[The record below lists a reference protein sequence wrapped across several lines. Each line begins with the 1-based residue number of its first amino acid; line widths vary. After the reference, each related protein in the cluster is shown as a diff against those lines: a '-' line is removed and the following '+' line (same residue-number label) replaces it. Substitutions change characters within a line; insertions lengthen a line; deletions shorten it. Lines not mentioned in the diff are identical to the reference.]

1 MNQVATSQEKYRLDY
16 QAPHYWIDSID
27 LDVQLDDHQ
36 TRVVAI
42 SRVRRNGQH
51 NEPLILD
58 GESLTLTAL
67 AVDGIPYSR
76 YLQSTGQLEIADLP
90 AEFVLTVETLIDP
103 AANTALEG
111 LYKSGSAFCTQ
122 CEAEGFRR
130 ITYYLDRPDVLA
142 RFTTRITADK
152 ARYPYLLSNGNRVAA
167 GDLLD
172 GRHWVSWQDP
182 FPKPCYLFALVAG
195 DFDVLRD
202 EFVTLSQR
210 RVALELFVDKGN
222 LDRAEHAM
230 QSLKRAMVWDEQRFG
245 LEYDLDIYMIVAVD
259 FFNMGAMENKGLNIF
274 NSKFVLANPASAT
287 DSDYFDI
294 ERVIGH
300 EYFHNWTGNRI
311 TCRDWF
317 QLSLKEGLT
326 VFRDQEFSSDLGS
339 RAVNRIHNVR
349 VIRGPQF
356 AEDAGPM
363 SHPIRP
369 DVVIEMNNFYTV
381 TVYEKGSEVIRMLH
395 TLLGEA
401 AFQAGMRLYVERHDG
416 QAATC
421 EQFVQAMESA
431 SGRDLQQFR
440 RWYSQAGTPELIVRD
455 EYDAASQRYSLHV
468 KQTTP
473 PTAQQHEKLPLHIP
487 LSVALY
493 APDGSELPLLL
504 AGEAHSG
511 LLEVMQAEQTFVF
524 EQIAVRPVVALLQE
538 FSAPVK
544 LDYPYR
550 DDELSFLLAHAR
562 NEFCRW
568 DACQMLINNY
578 VIAGVA
584 AMAAGSE
591 LPQPQALLD
600 SFQRVLQDQS
610 LDPAFAAEILTLPSE
625 TSLAELFSLVDIDA
639 IHQVREHLL
648 QQIAE
653 VLQPQW
659 LQVFH
664 HNQVTGVYSIEAAAM
679 AKRALAN
686 LALGYLARAD
696 QQLGNQLAGEQ
707 YRQATNMTDALAA
720 MQAASA
726 ADLPV
731 LPELLQ
737 AFEAQWQHDGLVMD
751 NWFRLQAC
759 RTQGDTLAQ
768 VRALMSHPAFSL
780 QNPNRVRA
788 LVGTFCAAN
797 PSRFHAADGSGYRLL
812 MEVLLALNTIN
823 PQVAARLIVPLIQFK
838 RLDEGRKTLIRAE
851 LRQLAA
857 LPDLARDLYE
867 KVSRALEQ

>member
-58 GESLTLTAL
+58 GESLTLTVL

-76 YLQSTGQLEIADLP
+76 YLQSAGQLEIADLP

-230 QSLKRAMVWDEQRFG
+230 QSLKRAMAWDEQRFG

-440 RWYSQAGTPELIVRD
+440 RWYSQAGTPELMVRD

-473 PTAQQHEKLPLHIP
+473 PTAQQQEKLPLHIP

-524 EQIAVRPVVALLQE
+524 EQVTARPVVALLQE

-550 DDELSFLLAHAR
+550 DDELSFLLTHAR

-584 AMAAGSE
+584 AMTAGSE

-664 HNQVTGVYSIEAAAM
+664 HNQVAGAYSIDAAAM

-696 QQLGNQLAGEQ
+696 RQLGNQLAGEH
-707 YRQATNMTDALAA
+707 YRRATNMTDALAA

-737 AFEAQWQHDGLVMD
+737 DFERQWQHDGLVMD

-768 VRALMSHPAFSL
+768 VRDLMSHPAFSL

-838 RLDEGRKTLIRAE
+838 RLDEGRKALIRAE
-851 LRQLAA
+851 LRLLAA